1 MFWVFKFRFV
11 VDILVFLTCQFFVL
25 FFEKFGN
32 FFSYIL
38 VTMCVIVFRSRLSDL
53 RGVTPCPET
62 RTSLLFIDT
71 AGCGFYETSQGNE
84 TCDESYANFDET
96 FIVEQGRV
104 L

>member
-1 MFWVFKFRFV
+1 
-11 VDILVFLTCQFFVL
+11 
-25 FFEKFGN
+25 
-32 FFSYIL
+32 
-38 VTMCVIVFRSRLSDL
+38 
-53 RGVTPCPET
+53 VTPCPET

-96 FIVEQGRV
+96 FIVEQARM